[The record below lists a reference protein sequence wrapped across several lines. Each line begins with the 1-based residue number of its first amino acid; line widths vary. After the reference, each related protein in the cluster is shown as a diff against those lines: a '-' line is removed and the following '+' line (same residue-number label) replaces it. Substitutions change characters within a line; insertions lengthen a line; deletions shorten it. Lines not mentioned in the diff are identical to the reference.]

1 MVTIP
6 ANDLKVKGVKAL
18 EKSLQE
24 NEEGIITV
32 RGKEKYVVMDMDR
45 YNYLRECELEAA
57 FIEAMNDLEKKNC
70 VIETVDEHISRIRD
84 EV

>member
-6 ANDLKVKGVKAL
+6 ANDLKVRGVKAL

-32 RGKEKYVVMDMDR
+32 RGKERYIVMDMDR
-45 YNYLRECELEAA
+45 YNFLRECELETAI
-57 FIEAMNDLEKKNC
+57 IEAMNDLEKKDYI
-70 VIETVDEHISRIRD
+70 IETVDEHISRIRN

>member
-18 EKSLQE
+18 EKSLRE

-32 RGKEKYVVMDMDR
+32 RGKEKYIVMDMDR

-57 FIEAMNDLEKKNC
+57 FIEAMNDLEKKNY